1 MTENDFV
8 TLQVCSDH
16 VAADVLANFLQSE
29 GVPTIV
35 HDLSAVP
42 GLEQGTVVLVPA
54 ALLHRAKWLIA
65 HEPPDDAELAYLA
78 IGALPGASDDPD
90 SPEIAKLSDHP
101 DKLP

>member
-8 TLQVCSDH
+8 TVQVCPDH

-35 HDLSAVP
+35 HDRSAVP
-42 GLEQGTVVLVPA
+42 GLEQGTTVLVPA

-65 HEPPDDAELAYLA
+65 HKPPSDAELAYLA
-78 IGALPGASDDPD
+78 TGVLPEAPDD
-90 SPEIAKLSDHP
+90 SQ
-101 DKLP
+101 